1 MTFTPNPGQQRA
13 LDNVLTK
20 GKRYNLLYGG
30 SRSGKTA
37 LYITCVQDR
46 ALAAAG
52 SRHLIVRKEFS
63 AAKTSIQMD
72 TFPKMWELR
81 YPDVPLPTWKGSHEG
96 NFYVFP
102 NGSEV
107 WIGGLNDEKAMERIL
122 GREYA
127 TIYINEASE
136 VVYPAF
142 TLLRSRL
149 AQVVEKINGKELP
162 QRMYVDLNPT
172 VRMHWTYR
180 LWVEGIEPQDEVPVD
195 RERYG
200 YEVINPYDNQANLNG
215 DYLADL
221 EALPERQKKRF
232 LLGEYVS
239 DDDNALWRREYFKR
253 SVLREDGDWPVEMRR
268 IVVAIDPAVSNES
281 GSDETGIIAM
291 GVGVDGY
298 GYVLEDASGKYR
310 PEEWAR
316 RAISLYRSLSADR
329 IIGEVNQGGDMVEAT
344 LRAQDRS
351 VPFKAVRAT
360 RGKAVR
366 AEPVAAL
373 YERGR
378 IFHVLEEASGKPV
391 NKLETLEDQ
400 CCSVTVDFDAKAS
413 GWSPDRVDA
422 LVWAAT
428 ELFPSLSA
436 KRKSRGALPAPQ
448 FSMV

>member
-1 MTFTPNPGQQRA
+1 MSDFKLNPGQQRA
-13 LDNVLTK
+13 LDEVLTQSN
-20 GKRYNLLYGG
+20 RYNLLYGG

-37 LYITCVQDR
+37 LMVSCIQDR

-72 TFPKMWELR
+72 TFPKMWALR
-81 YPDVPLPTWKGSHEG
+81 YPGIPMPEWKGAHEG
-96 NFYVFP
+96 NYYIFP

-136 VVYPAF
+136 VIYPAF
-142 TLLRSRL
+142 ILLRSRL

-195 RERYG
+195 RSQYG
-200 YEVINPYDNQANLNG
+200 YAVINPYDNAENLTG

-221 EALPERQKKRF
+221 ESLPERQRKRF

-239 DDDNALWRREYFKR
+239 DDDNALWRREYFHR
-253 SVLREDGDWPVEMRR
+253 SVQREDGNWPVVMRR
-268 IVVAIDPAVSNES
+268 IVVAIDPAVSNET

-291 GVGVDGY
+291 GVGEDGL
-298 GYVLEDASGKYR
+298 GYVLADESGKYR

-316 RAISLYRSLSADR
+316 RAISLYHSLDADR
-329 IIGEVNQGGDMVEAT
+329 IVGEVNQGGDMVETT
-344 LRAQDRS
+344 LRAQDS
-351 VPFKAVRAT
+351 SIPFKAVRAT

-373 YERGR
+373 YERGKVL
-378 IFHVLEEASGKPV
+378 HVGVFPE
-391 NKLETLEDQ
+391 LEDQ
-400 CCSVTVDFDAKAS
+400 CCAVTVDFDSKVS

-436 KRKSRGALPAPQ
+436 KTKRSGPLPAPK